1 MKDEQKTKK
10 HLIDESDE
18 LRGRKDANRDIAEQP
33 ADAIVTTDLSGG
45 LTYFSPGFENMSS
58 YSAEQILG
66 TPAAKY

>member
-10 HLIDESDE
+10 QLVDELDE
-18 LRGRKDANRDIAEQP
+18 LRGCKDACRDMGEQP
-33 ADAIVTTDLSGG
+33 TDAIVTTDLSGG